1 MDAAKKKI
9 RRSRN
14 GCHNC
19 KRLKIKCDEQKPV
32 CSYCAKTRATCD
44 YSIKLTWGGRP
55 YRDTNKRRKDQF
67 RTIAFENDSS
77 VGAASNGNRNTEN
90 VNINSAGNQSIQ
102 FFKVQAHDII
112 RANSSAS
119 NMSSDISVN
128 STNSQSSYMSFSSN
142 TPSLKR
148 TSHDAQLE
156 DEAPASR
163 ARMQV
168 EDIRSPSASPAFL
181 TPGGESILSD
191 FDAYIPKVRQYKAN
205 KDMAPSMPT
214 PDTAPAIKKEYSSFI
229 ASSDIITDH
238 LPHQSRHDREDQQ
251 LDQEQ
256 NENRQGQAEHANQ
269 AHKQGRSRNHQNHTV
284 DFHQDENP
292 EKQSSPAIPFSFV
305 DSMPEISDGIESL
318 SSALE
323 KASNGGQQFLLHNS
337 EIFNN
342 FLSGNM
348 DVKISEDVDD
358 HSINSGDIS
367 EVRANPTQAAES
379 KKFPNEDFFSSY
391 SEDLARIEAYLP
403 ARSPNF
409 GGDFFALS
417 NSFRSFFQKAHKFS
431 KLKDDDEDE
440 IEPLDSENSENNLLS
455 LSPSGSEQI
464 PTPDEIF
471 ATIPPSITPLPE
483 ILLHVPFYRNLMH
496 FWVNVASDHL
506 VPAPPHLYKD
516 NPFKIL
522 LPQMAMEYPSILTTL
537 LAFSAS
543 IRSSLVGANDT
554 PEIVTDQLLSRSC
567 HELLKLLKDSKTATS
582 DYTLA
587 TVLLLSCYEVFN
599 SKDFNKHRAHT
610 VGARQIIMARNQ
622 SAIKKEQSSVIGTE
636 SDITFFLMR
645 WFVYVDII
653 GALSST
659 RNNHN
664 YISKSDN
671 IHSYTPAESVT
682 TLNEL
687 DKHIEQNPK
696 RDIDHLLGFDVKFL
710 PQFSE
715 IALLIRRT
723 NSYLS
728 REGVDKDAIPF
739 EIVARALEVKENLMK
754 AYEIGERRRQKKLDE
769 AIDHRIQQKKKQTN
783 STSPPNLTHLIE
795 HDNTIRTT
803 NKIFCDTGILNL
815 YRRVLKIPRES
826 SLVQDL
832 ANNIGS
838 MQMKYIESRSP
849 ADICTIF
856 CTFAAGCETQDGK
869 MQQFFN
875 DRFSC
880 LIEMGNVNA
889 LKGLKIMKRC
899 WETGEDWIVA
909 SRTLDIDMALL

>member
-55 YRDTNKRRKDQF
+55 YRDTNKR
-67 RTIAFENDSS
+67 
-77 VGAASNGNRNTEN
+77 
-90 VNINSAGNQSIQ
+90 
-102 FFKVQAHDII
+102 
-112 RANSSAS
+112 
-119 NMSSDISVN
+119 
-128 STNSQSSYMSFSSN
+128 
-142 TPSLKR
+142 PC
-148 TSHDAQLE
+148 
-156 DEAPASR
+156 
-163 ARMQV
+163 
-168 EDIRSPSASPAFL
+168 
-181 TPGGESILSD
+181 
-191 FDAYIPKVRQYKAN
+191 
-205 KDMAPSMPT
+205 
-214 PDTAPAIKKEYSSFI
+214 
-229 ASSDIITDH
+229 
-238 LPHQSRHDREDQQ
+238 
-251 LDQEQ
+251 
-256 NENRQGQAEHANQ
+256 
-269 AHKQGRSRNHQNHTV
+269 
-284 DFHQDENP
+284 
-292 EKQSSPAIPFSFV
+292 
-305 DSMPEISDGIESL
+305 MPEISDGIESL

-358 HSINSGDIS
+358 HM
-367 EVRANPTQAAES
+367 RANPTQAAES

-417 NSFRSFFQKAHKFS
+417 NSFH
-431 KLKDDDEDE
+431 
-440 IEPLDSENSENNLLS
+440 
-455 LSPSGSEQI
+455 
-464 PTPDEIF
+464 EIF